1 MVNTTNGPEAA
12 YPGPDDKTP
21 EAGEEHDSG
30 LEKASSEPKQ
40 GTEERPVD
48 WDPPP
53 ASPESDEQGQADQ
66 DEDQDEGEVKTDSL
80 IDSE

>member
-21 EAGEEHDSG
+21 QTDENHDSG
-30 LEKASSEPKQ
+30 LEQDSSESTQ
-40 GTEERPVD
+40 GAAERPVD

-53 ASPESDEQGQADQ
+53 QTPVADQ
-66 DEDQDEGEVKTDSL
+66 GAEAEQEKSGVKTDSL

>member
-21 EAGEEHDSG
+21 DAGEGHDSG
-30 LEKASSEPKQ
+30 LEQTSSEPGQ
-40 GTEERPVD
+40 GNGERPVD

-53 ASPESDEQGQADQ
+53 ESSGSDQ
-66 DEDQDEGEVKTDSL
+66 DDDGVKTDSL